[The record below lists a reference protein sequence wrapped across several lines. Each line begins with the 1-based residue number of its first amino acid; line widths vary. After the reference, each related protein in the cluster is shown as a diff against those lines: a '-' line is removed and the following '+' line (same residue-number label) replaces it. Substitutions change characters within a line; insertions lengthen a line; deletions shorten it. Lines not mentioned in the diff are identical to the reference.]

1 MARAQADSYTGTAK
15 WLHWGMAA
23 IWIVSWGIGIA
34 ATHWR
39 DELNP
44 DHGLTILHKAL
55 ASTLLFLVVVRVA
68 WRLTHPAPALPAS
81 MSPLMQRGAIIGHV
95 LLYVI
100 ALVAL
105 PFSGW
110 YWSSVAD
117 KPILLLGLFQLPPL
131 VAPAPE
137 LYDFAKMIHTWMG
150 WFCGALVG
158 GHLLIALKHH
168 FIDRDGVLKGMLLS
182 RKRLAMDDAL

>member
-1 MARAQADSYTGTAK
+1 MTRVKTDSYTDTAK
-15 WLHWGMAA
+15 WLHWGMAV
-23 IWIVSWGIGIA
+23 IWIVSWCIGIV

-44 DHGLTILHKAL
+44 EHGLTILHKAL
-55 ASTLLFLVVVRVA
+55 ASTILFLIVARVA

-81 MSPLMQRGAIIGHV
+81 MSPLMQRGAMIGHL

-100 ALVAL
+100 ALLAL

-117 KPILLLGLFQLPPL
+117 KPIMVLGLFQLPSM
-131 VAPAPE
+131 VAPDQDQ
-137 LYDFAKMIHTWMG
+137 YDLAKMIHTWLS
-150 WFCGALVG
+150 WFCGALIG
-158 GHLLIALKHH
+158 GHILVALKHH
-168 FIDRDGVLKGMLLS
+168 FIDRDHALKGMLFL
-182 RKRLAMDDAL
+182 RKK

>member
-1 MARAQADSYTGTAK
+1 MAQVQNDGYTDTAK

-55 ASTLLFLVVVRVA
+55 ASTLLFLVVARVA
-68 WRLTHPAPALPAS
+68 WRLTHPAPALPDS

-117 KPILLLGLFQLPPL
+117 KPILLLGLLQLPPL
-131 VAPAPE
+131 VAPAPDQ
-137 LYDFAKMIHTWMG
+137 YDLAKMIHTWLG

-158 GHLLIALKHH
+158 GHLLVALKHH
-168 FIDRDGVLKGMLLS
+168 FIDRDGVLTGMLLS
-182 RKRLAMDDAL
+182 RKRQA